1 MRLDVALAE
10 RYSFTRNK
18 AQQLI
23 ALGLISVN
31 GKSITKTSFD
41 VTEDDVIDVEEDR
54 RVHWV
59 SRSAE
64 KLIGFLEKS
73 GNETLLQ
80 KVSGSTCLDVGS
92 STGGFTQVLLEHR
105 AIHVDA
111 VDVGTDQLHETIRND
126 ERVTSYEETDI
137 RDFLPPWER
146 GAGGIGVSENQ
157 SSVTSPQ
164 GYFHAH
170 ARGAWQFLSQGAHRY
185 DIIVCDASFI
195 SLLDIL
201 DAILSLAHDTTDII
215 LLFKPQFEV
224 GKEHLR
230 KTGVPKDEKSVQDA
244 MNRFEKYVYDTWCEI
259 LQKEKSTLMGE
270 AGNQEW
276 VYWIQKR

>member
-31 GKSITKTSFD
+31 GKSITKTSFE
-41 VTEDDVIDVEEDR
+41 VTENDVIDIEEDR

-73 GNETLLQ
+73 DNEKLLQ
-80 KVSGSTCLDVGS
+80 KVSGSTCLDVGA
-92 STGGFTQVLLEHR
+92 STGGFTQVLLEYN
-105 AIHVDA
+105 AAHVDA
-111 VDVGTDQLHETIRND
+111 VDVGTNQLHETIRND
-126 ERVTSYEETDI
+126 ARVTSYEETDI
-137 RDFLPPWER
+137 RDF
-146 GAGGIGVSENQ
+146 
-157 SSVTSPQ
+157 TSMNSY
-164 GYFHAH
+164 G
-170 ARGAWQFLSQGAHRY
+170 
-185 DIIVCDASFI
+185 IIVCDASFI
-195 SLLDIL
+195 SLIELFSSICSFADRE
-201 DAILSLAHDTTDII
+201 TDII

-244 MNRFEKYVYDTWCEI
+244 MNRFEKCVHDTGCEI
-259 LQKEKSTLMGE
+259 LQKEKSTLVGE